1 MDVTSSLDGTVGLL
15 EINRPERMNSL
26 TVEVVQAIG
35 TAARDLVSQGA
46 GAIVLAGRGP
56 TFCAGADL
64 GLVGDALAGQPE
76 PVLTPLVDGLHA
88 SIRVLRSLPVPVLA
102 AVEGPAVG
110 AGLGLALSAD
120 VRVLG
125 EGARLVPG
133 YTAIG
138 SSPDGGVS
146 HFLPRMIGS
155 ARAMRILLT
164 NQTLDAATSASLG
177 LADEVVP
184 DGSAV
189 KAAQDWAARLAS
201 TTAPLA
207 LVRLRELVDA
217 STTQDLSTHLDHE
230 QRLVSELWETR
241 DFREGVSA
249 FLERRTP
256 DFNGR

>member
-1 MDVTSSLDGTVGLL
+1 MDITSTLDGSVGLL
-15 EINRPERMNSL
+15 ELNRPERMNSL
-26 TVEVVQAIG
+26 TVELVQGIG
-35 TAARDLVSQGA
+35 GAARDLAERGA
-46 GAIVLAGRGP
+46 GAIVLAGRGS

-64 GLVGDALAGQPE
+64 GLVRDALAGDPE
-76 PVLTPLVDGLHA
+76 SALTPLVDGLHA
-88 SIRVLRSLPVPVLA
+88 SIRLLRSLPVPVLA

-164 NQTLDAATSASLG
+164 NEALDASTAASLG

-189 KAAQDWAARLAS
+189 KTAQEWAARLAS
-201 TTAPLA
+201 ATAPHA
-207 LVRLRELVDA
+207 LIRLRELLDA
-217 STTQDLSTHLDHE
+217 STTQGLADHLDHE
-230 QRLVSELWETR
+230 QRLVTELWETR
-241 DFREGVSA
+241 DFREGVTA